1 MAEVRWSPRFSPKND
16 ARKNPGTMGLARAKV
31 VFLKHQLI
39 LLRLC
44 LGGLRLHGAPSQTV
58 KMGSWWRSPLSTS
71 NGEAEPRNRG
81 SIRLCPPS
89 PRAPMSTTM
98 AEDPVETERGA
109 TGRSEAGRRRSG
121 CGAAGWTGGDAAW
134 RRREL
139 WEAGSGVRGC
149 RAASG
154 ARGGVERGLLRRPP
168 TGISGGTGWG
178 MALVR
183 EDSREEEKN
192 AGKNKK

>member
-139 WEAGSGVRGC
+139 WEAGRGRECGAAGLRRELGV
-149 RAASG
+149 AWSG
-154 ARGGVERGLLRRPP
+154 APP
-168 TGISGGTGWG
+168 PAADGDLWGHRLGHGSGSGG
-178 MALVR
+178 L
-183 EDSREEEKN
+183 
-192 AGKNKK
+192 